1 VFSKINDG
9 ATRAA
14 CLVEQAHPTDTGHG
28 DNVERADAQILDA
41 NRSSGVDV
49 HVRRNGVAVPAEGA

>member
-1 VFSKINDG
+1 
-9 ATRAA
+9 
-14 CLVEQAHPTDTGHG
+14 VEQAHPTDTGHG